1 MCARLCVCIRVS
13 VCHSSHSSPVSLHL
27 SVSIPPSIQ
36 HGRCGIP
43 QPLVQRYSEDLEQP
57 VKDVAPAID
66 QVRLKQ
72 LRKQH
77 RMAVSTVLH
86 HYLSVC

>member
-1 MCARLCVCIRVS
+1 M
-13 VCHSSHSSPVSLHL
+13 
-27 SVSIPPSIQ
+27 
-36 HGRCGIP
+36 
-43 QPLVQRYSEDLEQP
+43 QRYSEDLEQP
-57 VKDVAPAID
+57 VKDVASNMD
-66 QVRLKQ
+66 QVRVKQ